1 MGGRAL
7 KGRLALWCESSQ
19 CSSTAKELLTPI
31 KKTGGIMAADKKKIG
46 HYVQLGGIAAFTLGA
61 ILSLHHV
68 AIGTAFIGGAVAF
81 YVG

>member
-1 MGGRAL
+1 M
-7 KGRLALWCESSQ
+7 S
-19 CSSTAKELLTPI
+19 
-31 KKTGGIMAADKKKIG
+31 ADKKKIG

-81 YVG
+81 YVGQKIQAA